1 MQISRSVLYE
11 EQVEAASATANV
23 LPSWQNVCLRW
34 EHVFAL
40 VKLTLLFIGWLPW
53 CTHALSVSPSV
64 SGNIHKYTH
73 FSAICCAQ
81 QAREEAGGKV
91 EAEGQK
97 ECAFHFLFR

>member
-11 EQVEAASATANV
+11 EQVEPASATANV

-81 QAREEAGGKV
+81 QAREEAGG
-91 EAEGQK
+91 EGRGRGAEGVRIS
-97 ECAFHFLFR
+97 FPF